1 MVVEALLGG
10 PPNHKNH
17 QLHKLFGI
25 ALAQKAYIPVH
36 SIHLLRLPLSLS
48 LRTLPSTA
56 KCPKAIVLG
65 ALKQGSLGFALAT
78 DPSSLLG
85 APNALLDRLNL

>member
-48 LRTLPSTA
+48 ENF
-56 KCPKAIVLG
+56 AINSKMSKSNCFGGSETGVLG
-65 ALKQGSLGFALAT
+65 VCPSYRSFFIAGS
-78 DPSSLLG
+78 PQCSS
-85 APNALLDRLNL
+85 